1 MIYVGIEK
9 NRVPAARL
17 NEANAAIKGG
27 GIVWNEEGL
36 TFELR
41 YQVEFSDGSTGPLR
55 LKSDSLKMLV
65 EFATML
71 DHSRDHP
78 APNNQA

>member
-1 MIYVGIEK
+1 MYVGIEK
-9 NRVPAARL
+9 NRVPAAQL
-17 NEANAAIKGG
+17 DEANAAIKGG
-27 GIVWNEEGL
+27 GIVWSQEGL

-65 EFATML
+65 EFAATL
-71 DHSRDHP
+71 DRSRNHP